1 MRLQENGE
9 VWVSWFV
16 GYFIRII
23 SSVGYHPK
31 YSERWGVGTTLRI
44 LSTLFD
50 VVTCCPT
57 HHNSS
62 TNLCRNAAAM
72 PGKAA
77 GDGELYKRKKWLHH
91 CQAMDLLFVPL
102 AHENGGRMGEAARKF
117 LDRLVL
123 RVGGKASER
132 ARYRCYTEK

>member
-1 MRLQENGE
+1 MYRLVSQVHQE
-9 VWVSWFV
+9 VYCSDTHA
-16 GYFIRII
+16 R
-23 SSVGYHPK
+23 
-31 YSERWGVGTTLRI
+31 TT
-44 LSTLFD
+44 TLFD

-62 TNLCRNAAAM
+62 TNLCRNAATM

-77 GDGELYKRKKWLHH
+77 GDGEIYKRKKWLHH

-123 RVGGKASER
+123 SRRHRRRK
-132 ARYRCYTEK
+132 CYSTTTKISWEYSKIFEII